1 MNFNFQLIHF
11 LSVFKPSTVI
21 LIIIL
26 VILGFIFKNKIQ
38 EKIAPSKDKNLT
50 IDQKHNAE
58 KREREKEIDQL
69 LNKIGKKGVNDL
81 SEKDRKRLD
90 ELSKK

>member
-1 MNFNFQLIHF
+1 MNTIILI
-11 LSVFKPSTVI
+11 
-21 LIIIL
+21 IIIL

-38 EKIAPSKDKNLT
+38 EKITPSKDENLT
-50 IDQKHNAE
+50 IDQKYNAD
-58 KREREKEIDQL
+58 KREREKEIDKIL
-69 LNKIGKKGVNDL
+69 SKIGKNGVSDL